1 LKLVNRVLLYIK
13 YSFLIIN
20 NKISTTKLYYV
31 VEDAD
36 WSIKHDGQMV
46 TSRLQHLI
54 TSKLVITHY
63 GIRNSIIHYG
73 SISTFLSQD
82 KIKLPHKSNKII
94 VTWFHI
100 VPNDKRIK
108 LISQAIKY
116 VDIWHTSCQSTQ
128 NKMISMGI
136 PKDKIVV
143 IPLGVDL
150 DYFSNP
156 TKNKKETLKNKFQIP
171 KNKIVIGSFQKDGNG
186 WGEGLEPKLIK
197 GPDIFCDV
205 VEKLAKKYEIFVL
218 LTGPARGYVKNRL
231 YKAGIPYRH
240 DFLENPN
247 DVSDYFKSSDLYIVT
262 SREEGG
268 PKSILESMACGV
280 PIISTKVGMAPDLIE
295 SGKNGFLVDLENTE
309 SIYENACKIIE
320 NKNLQELFVQN
331 GLETIKNYNLSNVA
345 NQYYQKLYQD
355 LI

>member
-1 LKLVNRVLLYIK
+1 VLLYIK
-13 YSFLIIN
+13 YGFLIIKN
-20 NKISTTKLYYV
+20 YISTKKLYYV

-36 WSIKHDGQMV
+36 WAIMHVGKMITSMLKHV
-46 TSRLQHLI
+46 ITSRI
-54 TSKLVITHY
+54 TITHY

-73 SISTFLSQD
+73 SISTFLGQD

-100 VPNDKRIK
+100 VPNDERLK
-108 LISQAIKY
+108 LISEAIKY

-128 NKMISMGI
+128 NKMIAIGI

-150 DYFSNP
+150 GYFSNP
-156 TKNKKETLKNKFQIP
+156 TKHDKATLKNKFQIP

-197 GPDIFCDV
+197 GPDIFCNV
-205 VEKLAKKYEIFVL
+205 VEKLAKKYDIFVL

-231 YKAGIPYRH
+231 FKAGIPYRH
-240 DFLENPN
+240 DFLENSN
-247 DVSDYFKSSDLYIVT
+247 NVSNYFKSSDLYMVT

-268 PKSILESMACGV
+268 PISILESMACGV
-280 PIISTKVGMAPDLIE
+280 PIISTKVGMAPDIITNAE
-295 SGKNGFLVDLENTE
+295 NGFLVDIED
-309 SIYENACKIIE
+309 SDAIYRNACEIIE
-320 NKNLQELFVQN
+320 HEELQGVLTQN
-331 GLETIKNYNLSNVA
+331 GLKTISDYNWSNIA
-345 NQYYQKLYQD
+345 SQYYKKLYHENTY
-355 LI
+355 II